1 MTFALDLNK
10 AIEKAKDKA
19 DLAVRKITIEL
30 FSNVILKSPV
40 GNPDTWKY
48 PVEGYVGGRFR
59 ANWNCSIG
67 SPDRSTSEETDKSG
81 SAAIGRVRSEVT
93 KYTLDGRSIYLAN
106 SLPYAERLENGWSNQ
121 APQGMVRLSIIEIN
135 NAINV

>member
-1 MTFALDLNK
+1 MTFARDLSK

-19 DLAVRKITIEL
+19 ELAARKITIEL

-40 GNPDTWKY
+40 DT
-48 PVEGYVGGRFR
+48 GRFR

-67 SPDRSTSEETDKSG
+67 SVDKSTSEETDKSG
-81 SAAIGRVRSEVT
+81 AGSIGRVRAEVT

-106 SLPYAERLENGWSNQ
+106 SLPYADRLENGWSDQ
-121 APQGMVRLSIIEIN
+121 APQGMVRLSIIETN
-135 NAINV
+135 NAISNV

>member
-1 MTFALDLNK
+1 MTFALDLSK

-19 DLAVRKITIEL
+19 ELVTRKIALEL

-40 GNPDTWKY
+40 DT
-48 PVEGYVGGRFR
+48 GRFR

-67 SPDRSTSEETDKSG
+67 SVDKSISAATDKEGSG
-81 SAAIGRVRSEVT
+81 AIGRVRAEVM
-93 KYTLDGRSIYLAN
+93 KYTLDGRSIFLAN
-106 SLPYAERLENGWSNQ
+106 SLPYAERLENGWSDQ
-121 APQGMVRLSIIEIN
+121 APQGMVRLSIIETN

>member
-1 MTFALDLNK
+1 MTFALDLSK

-19 DLAVRKITIEL
+19 ELATRKITLEL

-40 GNPDTWKY
+40 DT
-48 PVEGYVGGRFR
+48 GRFR

-67 SPDRSTSEETDKSG
+67 SPDKSTSAETDKSG
-81 SAAIGRVRSEVT
+81 AGSIGRVRSEVT
-93 KYTLDGRSIYLAN
+93 KYTLDGRSIFLAN
-106 SLPYAERLENGWSNQ
+106 SLPYAERLENGWSDQ
-121 APQGMVRLSIIEIN
+121 APQGMVRLSIVEIN

>member
-1 MTFALDLNK
+1 MSFSVDLSK
-10 AIEKAKDKA
+10 AIEKAKGRTEIVVK
-19 DLAVRKITIEL
+19 KIALEL
-30 FSNVILKSPV
+30 FSNIVYKSPV
-40 GNPDTWKY
+40 LT
-48 PVEGYVGGRFR
+48 GRFR

-67 SPDRSTSEETDKSG
+67 SVDKSTSEATDKEGSG
-81 SAAIGRVRSEVT
+81 AIGRVRAEVT

-106 SLPYAERLENGWSNQ
+106 SLPYAERLENGWSDQ